1 MMLTSNLIKMRL
13 NIIPDVILAK
23 DRIDEYELKQYRKGI
38 ETRNSQI
45 EKMGIE
51 RLYARTN
58 IGFEIKVQAS
68 VFALSVT
75 ILNYSFPQ

>member
-1 MMLTSNLIKMRL
+1 MTPLEW
-13 NIIPDVILAK
+13 
-23 DRIDEYELKQYRKGI
+23 IDEMELKQCRKSI

-51 RLYARTN
+51 RLCALTST
-58 IGFEIKVQAS
+58 GFEIKVHAS

-75 ILNYSFPQ
+75 TLN

>member
-1 MMLTSNLIKMRL
+1 MRVTAARRENMQPL
-13 NIIPDVILAK
+13 EW
-23 DRIDEYELKQYRKGI
+23 IDEYELKHYRTGI
-38 ETRNSQI
+38 EMRNSQI

-58 IGFEIKVQAS
+58 TGFEIKFHAS

-75 ILNYSFPQ
+75 DLN

>member
-1 MMLTSNLIKMRL
+1 MR
-13 NIIPDVILAK
+13 VIAARRENMQPLEW
-23 DRIDEYELKQYRKGI
+23 IDEYELKHYRTGI
-38 ETRNSQI
+38 EMRNSQI

-58 IGFEIKVQAS
+58 TGFEIKVHAS

-75 ILNYSFPQ
+75 ILN